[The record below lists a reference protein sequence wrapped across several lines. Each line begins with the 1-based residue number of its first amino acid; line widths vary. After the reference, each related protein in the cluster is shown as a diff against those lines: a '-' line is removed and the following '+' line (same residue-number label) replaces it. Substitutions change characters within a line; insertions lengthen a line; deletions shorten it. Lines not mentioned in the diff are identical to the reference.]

1 MPKGVSNSN
10 PGTRKAVQRMLQ
22 RHAPQISE
30 IFNQT
35 RKRESVCVC
44 VCVCMHMCMC
54 VSVHTHTHMF
64 SKGHDVH
71 MGRGNAFQGRV
82 TYAGVIPGR
91 GMFTGADH
99 VDACRMSMEGGGIKM
114 VKFG

>member
-1 MPKGVSNSN
+1 
-10 PGTRKAVQRMLQ
+10 
-22 RHAPQISE
+22 
-30 IFNQT
+30 
-35 RKRESVCVC
+35 
-44 VCVCMHMCMC
+44 
-54 VSVHTHTHMF
+54 MF